1 MLLGFTVFQSPC
13 TSHYEF
19 WQEVPLAGAETNNQ
33 HTKNMGKNSKNIVT
47 KSVLLSTTAP
57 QFLCRDAKQI
67 LHLLPITFSIV
78 IMILLHEDG
87 VFLL

>member
-1 MLLGFTVFQSPC
+1 
-13 TSHYEF
+13 
-19 WQEVPLAGAETNNQ
+19 VPLAGDDTNNQ
-33 HTKNMGKNSKNIVT
+33 HTENMGKNSKNTVT

-57 QFLCRDAKQI
+57 LFVTQRCQTNTGFVAN
-67 LHLLPITFSIV
+67 HFSIL